1 MSGKRKIIKWSLIVL
16 ALLVASIVLFGVW
29 FMSLIPPLP
38 ASGKD
43 IKAISPA
50 DLPYITENLVPYR
63 GKILAVVTSTSQMGS
78 SGKSTG
84 YELTEL
90 SRAYYVFQA
99 NGFEVDV
106 ASPLGGTPPVV
117 IDGDDMSEYD
127 YAFLN
132 DTLAQAKIKESIAMK
147 DVNPTAYQA
156 VYFVGG
162 KGTLFDFP
170 DNQYIQSLIR
180 EYYESGKIVSAVC
193 HGPAALVNVTL
204 SNGEL
209 LVTNRQVSSFTNKEE
224 LLLIPDAPEIFP
236 FLLQDKLIENGAS
249 FNEGFMYLNKVS
261 KDGNLITGQNP
272 WSTWEV
278 AESVIERMG
287 YVPKQR
293 IITKEENTISVL
305 EKLEAEGYGQ
315 AKVAIDQFCTRDA
328 LSIDR
333 RLLAMHSIVAAMQ
346 FNLRKAVNQIRLLS
360 YSNGYL

>member
-16 ALLVASIVLFGVW
+16 AGLILSIVLFGVW

-38 ASGKD
+38 ESAKN

-50 DLPYITENLVPYR
+50 ELPYLTENKVPYR

-106 ASPLGGTPPVV
+106 ASPLGGEPPVV
-117 IDGDDMSEYD
+117 IDDMNEYD

-132 DTLAQAKIKESIAMK
+132 DPQAQAKIKQSISMK
-147 DVNPTAYQA
+147 DVDPAAYQA

-170 DNQYIQSLIR
+170 DNVYIQSLVR
-180 EYYESGKIVSAVC
+180 EYYESGKVVSAVC

-204 SNGEL
+204 SNGKL
-209 LVTNRQVSSFTNKEE
+209 LVANRQVSSFTNQEE
-224 LLLIPDAPEIFP
+224 LLLIPDAAQIFP
-236 FLLQDKLIENGAS
+236 FLLQDKLVENGAT
-249 FNEGFMYLNKVS
+249 FNEGFMYLNNVS

-278 AESVIERMG
+278 AESVIEQMG
-287 YVPKQR
+287 YTPKQR
-293 IITKEENTISVL
+293 MVTAEEYTISVL
-305 EKLEAEGYGQ
+305 ETLEAEGYRH
-315 AKVAIDQFCTRDA
+315 AKVALDKLCEHDKN
-328 LSIDR
+328 SIDR
-333 RLLAMHSIVAAMQ
+333 RLIAMHSIVAAMD
-346 FNLRKAVNQIRLLS
+346 FDLKKAMNLTRLLS
-360 YSNGYL
+360 YSDKYQ